1 MANPALYHF
10 LMRIRPFTGRYVLLL
25 ICIAA
30 FIWYAQYSRT
40 IIMQLQDEA
49 LSVTQTYAELIR
61 TAITER
67 MNNEEM
73 NVIFEEIIRKSNIP
87 VIITDTSWTPLMW
100 RNVVVGPFFHR
111 QEVPTHDTGAAAVAK
126 VRRKLAEFKN
136 IYAPKVLYI
145 SETKTKIGYL
155 AFGNSELI
163 GSLSRMPYIE
173 VGLVAAFVFFAFL
186 GFHNIQVT
194 ERSNLWVGLA
204 KETAH
209 QLGTPISSLMGWI
222 EYIKSA
228 GSQDE
233 PVDPEEYVKQVHTV
247 CENMETDLS
256 RLRKVT
262 SRFSQIG
269 SVPALTKCD
278 LNAVLNDAAAY
289 FRMRLPLLGKHI
301 EIKLT
306 CGGLPFIAAN
316 RHLIEWVFENLLKN
330 SVDAITKPDGEIEI
344 TTQYLE
350 NDRVVRIT
358 HADNGKGISWEDQ
371 KKIFAP
377 GFTTKKRGW
386 GLGLTLAKRIVE
398 DYHKGKIYLA
408 FSQKDKGTVF
418 CIDLPVGSDK
428 RKHAKPSQDDDLKPP
443 APRGHDNLNSPKEIN
458 S

>member
-1 MANPALYHF
+1 MANPAFYHF

-40 IIMQLQDEA
+40 IIMQLQEEA
-49 LSVTQTYAELIR
+49 LTVTQTYAELIR

-87 VIITDTSWTPLMW
+87 VIITDTTGTPLMW
-100 RNVVVGPFFHR
+100 RNVVVGPFFNR
-111 QEVPTHDTGAAAVAK
+111 REVPTHDTSAAAVAK
-126 VRRKLAEFKN
+126 IRSKLDEFKRT
-136 IYAPKVLYI
+136 YPPKVLYI

-222 EYIKSA
+222 EFIKST

-233 PVDPEEYVKQVHTV
+233 PVEPEEFVKQVHTV

-269 SVPALTKCD
+269 SVPALTPCD
-278 LNAVLNDAAAY
+278 VNAVLNDAATY
-289 FRMRLPLLGKHI
+289 FRMRLPLLGKRI
-301 EIKLT
+301 EINLS
-306 CGGLPFIAAN
+306 CGDLPKVAAN
-316 RHLIEWVFENLLKN
+316 SHLIEWVFENLLKN
-330 SVDAITKPDGEIEI
+330 SVDAIIRTNGEIEI
-344 TTQYLE
+344 KTE
-350 NDRVVRIT
+350 FIESEHVVRIT

-398 DYHKGKIYLA
+398 DYHKGRIYLA
-408 FSQKDKGTVF
+408 FSQKDKGTTF
-418 CIDLPVGSDK
+418 CIDLPEGTDK
-428 RKHAKPSQDDDLKPP
+428 RRKNH
-443 APRGHDNLNSPKEIN
+443 NLPGEKLS
-458 S
+458 

>member
-1 MANPALYHF
+1 MANPAFYHF
-10 LMRIRPFTGRYVLLL
+10 LMRIRPFTGKYVLLL
-25 ICIAA
+25 VCIAA

-40 IIMQLQDEA
+40 IIMQLQEES
-49 LSVTQTYAELIR
+49 LTVTQTYAELIR

-87 VIITDTSWTPLMW
+87 VIITDTSWAPLMW

-111 QEVPTHDTGAAAVAK
+111 HEVATHDTTAEAMASI
-126 VRRKLAEFKN
+126 RSKLAEYRQTYN
-136 IYAPKVLYI
+136 PKVLYI

-155 AFGNSELI
+155 VFGNSELI

-173 VGLVAAFVFFAFL
+173 VGLVAAFIFFAFL
-186 GFHNIQVT
+186 GFHNIRIT

-222 EYIKSA
+222 EFIKST

-233 PVDPEEYVKQVHTV
+233 PLEAEEFVKQVHTV

-269 SVPALTKCD
+269 SVPALTPCD
-278 LNAVLNDAAAY
+278 INTVLSDAAAY

-306 CGGLPFIAAN
+306 CGDLPQVAAN
-316 RHLIEWVFENLLKN
+316 RYLIEWVFENLLKN

-344 TTQYLE
+344 KTMYVE
-350 NDRVVRIT
+350 SEHVVRIT
-358 HADNGKGISWEDQ
+358 HSDNGKGISWDDQ

-418 CIDLPVGSDK
+418 CIDLPEGSDK
-428 RKHAKPSQDDDLKPP
+428 QKHPKTPWLGALKPP
-443 APRGHDNLNSPKEIN
+443 LA
-458 S
+458 

>member
-1 MANPALYHF
+1 
-10 LMRIRPFTGRYVLLL
+10 VLLL
-25 ICIAA
+25 ICIAG

-40 IIMQLQDEA
+40 IIMQMQDES
-49 LSVTQTYAELIR
+49 LTVTQTYAELIR

-87 VIITDTSWTPLMW
+87 VIITDTLGLPLMW

-111 QEVPTHDTGAAAVAK
+111 REVPTHDTSAAGLALIK
-126 VRRKLAEFKN
+126 QKLKEFR
-136 IYAPKVLYI
+136 YTYPPKVLYI
-145 SETKTKIGYL
+145 SETQTKIGYL

-173 VGLVAAFVFFAFL
+173 VGLVAAFIFFAFL
-186 GFHNIQVT
+186 GFHNIRVT

-222 EYIKSA
+222 EYIKST

-233 PVDPEEYVKQVHTV
+233 PIDAEEFVKQVHAV

-269 SVPALTKCD
+269 SVPAMTPTD
-278 LNAVLNDAAAY
+278 INAVLNDAATY

-306 CGGLPFIAAN
+306 AGELPKVAAN
-316 RHLIEWVFENLLKN
+316 PHLIEWVFENLLKN

-344 TTQYLE
+344 KTDYIE
-350 NDRVVRIT
+350 HEKSVRIRHT
-358 HADNGKGISWEDQ
+358 DNGKGIGWEDQ

-386 GLGLTLAKRIVE
+386 GLGLTLAKRIIE
-398 DYHKGKIYLA
+398 DYHRGRIYLA

-418 CIDLPVGSDK
+418 CIDLPVDTDRQK
-428 RKHAKPSQDDDLKPP
+428 QPKL
-443 APRGHDNLNSPKEIN
+443 PRGGAAEKPKA
-458 S
+458 

>member
-1 MANPALYHF
+1 MANPALYQF

-25 ICIAA
+25 VCIAA

-40 IIMQLQDEA
+40 IIMQLQDE
-49 LSVTQTYAELIR
+49 SVTVTQTYAELIR

-73 NVIFEEIIRKSNIP
+73 NVIFEEIIRKANIP
-87 VIITDTSWTPLMW
+87 VIITDTSGTPLMW
-100 RNVVVGPFFHR
+100 RNVVVGPLFHR
-111 QEVPTHDTGAAAVAK
+111 REVQTHDTSAAAVAIVHEMMK
-126 VRRKLAEFKN
+126 EYKTT
-136 IYAPKVLYI
+136 YPPKVLYI
-145 SETKTKIGYL
+145 SETHTKIGYL
-155 AFGNSELI
+155 VFGNSELI

-186 GFHNIQVT
+186 GFHNIRVT

-222 EYIKSA
+222 EFIKSTA
-228 GSQDE
+228 TQDE
-233 PVDPEEYVKQVHTV
+233 PVEPEEFVKQVHTI

-269 SVPALTKCD
+269 SVPALSPCD
-278 LNAVLNDAAAY
+278 LNGVLNDAATY

-301 EIKLT
+301 EIKLSF
-306 CGGLPFIAAN
+306 GELPPVEAN
-316 RHLIEWVFENLLKN
+316 RHLLEWVFENLLKN
-330 SVDAITKPDGEIEI
+330 SVDAITKPDGEIVIKTEFV
-344 TTQYLE
+344 TAE
-350 NDRVVRIT
+350 RVVRIT
-358 HADNGKGISWEDQ
+358 HSDNGKGISWEDQ

-398 DYHKGKIYLA
+398 DYHKGRIYLSY
-408 FSQKDKGTVF
+408 SQKDKGTAF
-418 CIDLPVGSDK
+418 CIDLPVGTERQKQKK
-428 RKHAKPSQDDDLKPP
+428 RQAGDDVASAPS
-443 APRGHDNLNSPKEIN
+443 
-458 S
+458 